1 MCANLSATWNGVRIR
16 KLKLKWKKHKI
27 YLRWWWKIY
36 FNDFVFINIHN
47 WKKDVHF
54 IAIWSA
60 LRFIFVGADDQ
71 SFYGKLPWE
80 ISRFGI
86 SREGCARDVFEQM
99 FDWKTFSEN
108 IKGKFLD
115 SIENTKHESSVFKP
129 FRSVSMINGNK
140 FCSFT
145 AQNLMK
151 MRIFAI
157 ETSNH

>member
-71 SFYGKLPWE
+71 SFLWKITLGNFTFWYQSRRLRARRFWTDVRLKDIFRKYQRE
-80 ISRFGI
+80 IFWIRL
-86 SREGCARDVFEQM
+86 
-99 FDWKTFSEN
+99 KTLNMNLLCLNPLEAYQWLTEINF
-108 IKGKFLD
+108 
-115 SIENTKHESSVFKP
+115 V
-129 FRSVSMINGNK
+129 VSLLKI
-140 FCSFT
+140 
-145 AQNLMK
+145 
-151 MRIFAI
+151 
-157 ETSNH
+157 